1 MTSTEW
7 NRQVSPRKTKQ
18 RTEIREVVESLQG
31 FATSQEI
38 HDRMRHEGLAVGLAT
53 VYRTLASMAAAGEID
68 AIRTEDGQVAYRTC
82 SPGHHHHLICRSCGR
97 TDEVT
102 VPGLEDLTRSMAAEH
117 GFSAIDHELEFFG
130 TCAACAARA

>member
-7 NRQVSPRKTKQ
+7 NRQASPRKTKQ

-102 VPGLEDLTRSMAAEH
+102 VPGLEDLTRSLAAEH
-117 GFSAIDHELEFFG
+117 GFSSIDHELEFFG
-130 TCAACAARA
+130 TCADCAART